1 MCSDFYLKRQI
12 SVNSKQEVTV
22 NKEVNMRRL
31 KEHYDS
37 FIWQNSSIS
46 IPVQKENENQAKKSF
61 YVL

>member
-1 MCSDFYLKRQI
+1 MRKKKTSIIMCSDFYLKRQI

-37 FIWQNSSIS
+37 FI
-46 IPVQKENENQAKKSF
+46 
-61 YVL
+61 